1 MAVIELSPWSRRLH
15 LRRLLPVIVAV
26 ALLLIVLSAFL
37 FIPTAEA
44 AGAEA
49 IAPESSG
56 HLLPAA
62 SEHLCPEA

>member
-49 IAPESSG
+49 ITTEAAG
-56 HLLPAA
+56 HFLPDIA
-62 SEHLCPEA
+62 EHVCPEA